1 MKYILFII
9 LSALLCASCPAADM
23 DARQYAASATQD
35 LMQVDIELLKA
46 KKEAALKEAEEL
58 EKQGTLKAVLE
69 DMEQKKKEQD
79 EIHAALKARYDETQK
94 QVESLQ
100 QRDEAIRPEAN
111 GIAGPVR
118 SFAQIIAQG
127 IAQSMTSAEYAGRK
141 KNIEQLI
148 PQTQFPALE
157 NIQKVIDLLFDETA
171 RNGKITISNL
181 SYTDTAG
188 KEQTGEVVR
197 IGAFTALCR
206 KNDSV
211 GYLEYSSSKEG
222 FSQFLG
228 KMPAG
233 YLKQAAAFAGNTSQ
247 GLFIDPSGG
256 GAYRFL
262 ADQSAKADPVMDLV
276 KDAVDYGIIWLLGLL
291 SFIAMWVAVERLLVY
306 RKINI
311 KDFAD
316 KKSLELALT
325 KKLYI
330 IATIGSN
337 APYLGLMGT
346 VLGIMITFA
355 TMGNEGFMDPGKIMT
370 GLSLALKATAIGLV
384 VAMPA
389 VFFYNVLLRRAKEIM
404 LKWEIE
410 NG

>member
-1 MKYILFII
+1 MRKVLFIAVSI
-9 LSALLCASCPAADM
+9 LLF
-23 DARQYAASATQD
+23 AASPSAAQD
-35 LMQVDIELLKA
+35 LMQADIELLKA

-58 EKQGTLKAVLE
+58 ETQGTLKSVIE
-69 DMEQKKKEQD
+69 EMEQKKKEQD
-79 EIHAALKARYDETQK
+79 AEHASLKAHYEEMQK
-94 QVESLQ
+94 QVEALQ
-100 QRDEAIRPEAN
+100 QREEAIRPEAN
-111 GIAGPVR
+111 AVSGPVR
-118 SFAQIIAQG
+118 SISQMV
-127 IAQSMTSAEYAGRK
+127 AQSMTQSMVSAEYAGRK

-148 PQTQFPALE
+148 PQTQFPLLA
-157 NIQKVIDLLFDETA
+157 NIQKLIDLIFEETA

-206 KNDSV
+206 KAGSV
-211 GYLEYSSSKEG
+211 GYLEYSPSKEG

-228 KMPAG
+228 KMPDEHMN
-233 YLKQAAAFAGNTSQ
+233 QAEAFANGTAQ
-247 GLFIDPSGG
+247 GMFIDPSCG
-256 GAYRFL
+256 GAFRFL
-262 ADQSAKADPVMDLV
+262 ADQSSKADPVMDMV
-276 KDAVDYGIIWLLGLL
+276 KDAVDYGIIWLLGFL
-291 SFIAMWVAVERLLVY
+291 SFVALWVAGERLLVY
-306 RKINI
+306 RKINTR
-311 KDFAD
+311 DFAD
-316 KKSLELALT
+316 KKSLELVLT

>member
-1 MKYILFII
+1 MKHILLVII
-9 LSALLCASCPAADM
+9 SVILVASSPAAAL
-23 DARQYAASATQD
+23 DAQQYPAPASQD
-35 LMQVDIELLKA
+35 LMQPDIELLKA
-46 KKEAALKEAEEL
+46 KKEAAIKEAEEL
-58 EKQGTLKAVLE
+58 EKQGTLKSVIAE
-69 DMEQKKKEQD
+69 MEGKKKEHD
-79 EIHAALKARYDETQK
+79 DVHAGLKSRYEELQK

-100 QRDEAIRPEAN
+100 QREELIRPEAN
-111 GIAGPVR
+111 AIAGPVR
-118 SFAQIIAQG
+118 SIAQSV
-127 IAQSMTSAEYAGRK
+127 AQSMVQSMTSAEYAGRK
-141 KNIEQLI
+141 KNIEQLF
-148 PQTQFPALE
+148 PQAQFPSLAG
-157 NIQKVIDLLFDETA
+157 IQKLIDLVFDETV
-171 RNGKITISNL
+171 RNGKIAISNL

-188 KEQTGEVVR
+188 KEQTGEVLR

-206 KNDSV
+206 KNESV
-211 GYLEYSSSKEG
+211 GYLEYASSKEG

-228 KMPAG
+228 KMSEQH
-233 YLKQAAAFAGNTSQ
+233 LKAAAAFAGNTSQ

-256 GAYRFL
+256 GAFRFL
-262 ADQSAKADPVMDLV
+262 ADQSAKEDPVMDLV

-291 SFIAMWVAVERLLVY
+291 SFIALWVAVERLLVY

-311 KDFAD
+311 KDFTD

>member
-1 MKYILFII
+1 MKHILLVII
-9 LSALLCASCPAADM
+9 SVILVASSPAAAL
-23 DARQYAASATQD
+23 DAQQYPAPASQD
-35 LMQVDIELLKA
+35 LMQPDIELLKA
-46 KKEAALKEAEEL
+46 KKEAAIKEAEEL
-58 EKQGTLKAVLE
+58 EKQGTLKSVIAE
-69 DMEQKKKEQD
+69 MEGKKKEHD
-79 EIHAALKARYDETQK
+79 DVHAGLKSRYEELQK

-100 QRDEAIRPEAN
+100 QREELIRPEAN
-111 GIAGPVR
+111 AIAGPVR
-118 SFAQIIAQG
+118 SIAQSV
-127 IAQSMTSAEYAGRK
+127 AQSMVQSMTSAEYAGRK
-141 KNIEQLI
+141 KNIEQLF
-148 PQTQFPALE
+148 PQAQFPSLAG
-157 NIQKVIDLLFDETA
+157 IQKLIDLVFDETV
-171 RNGKITISNL
+171 RNGKIAISNL

-188 KEQTGEVVR
+188 KEQTGEVLR

-206 KNDSV
+206 KNESV
-211 GYLEYSSSKEG
+211 GYLEYASSKEG

-228 KMPAG
+228 KMPEQH
-233 YLKQAAAFAGNTSQ
+233 LKAAAAFAGNTSQ

-256 GAYRFL
+256 GAFRFL
-262 ADQSAKADPVMDLV
+262 ADQSAKEDPVMDLV

-291 SFIAMWVAVERLLVY
+291 SFIALWVAVERLLVY

-311 KDFAD
+311 KDFTD

>member
-1 MKYILFII
+1 MKHILLVSISVILF
-9 LSALLCASCPAADM
+9 ASSPAA
-23 DARQYAASATQD
+23 ALEAQQQGASASQD
-35 LMQVDIELLKA
+35 LMQSDIELLKA
-46 KKEAALKEAEEL
+46 KKEVALKEAEEL
-58 EKQGTLKAVLE
+58 EKQGTLKAVIDE
-69 DMEQKKKEQD
+69 MEQKKKEQD
-79 EIHAALKARYDETQK
+79 SVHSALKARYEESQK

-100 QRDEAIRPEAN
+100 QRDEAIRPDAN
-111 GIAGPVR
+111 GISGPLR
-118 SFAQIIAQG
+118 S
-127 IAQSMTSAEYAGRK
+127 IAQSVAQSMAMSMTSGEYAGRK

-148 PQTQFPALE
+148 IPTQFSSLE
-157 NIQKVIDLLFDETA
+157 NIQKMIDLIFDETA
-171 RNGKITISNL
+171 RNGKINISNL
-181 SYTDTAG
+181 SYTNTSG
-188 KEQTGEVVR
+188 KEETGEIMR

-206 KNDSV
+206 KDGAV

-228 KMPAG
+228 KMPEQH
-233 YLKQAAAFAGNTSQ
+233 LKGAAAFAGGTSP
-247 GLFIDPSGG
+247 GMFIDPSCG
-256 GAYRFL
+256 GAFRFL
-262 ADQSAKADPVMDLV
+262 AEQNAKEDPVMTLV

-291 SFIAMWVAVERLLVY
+291 SFIALGVSVERFFVY

-311 KDFAD
+311 KDFSD

-330 IATIGSN
+330 IATIASN

-346 VLGIMITFA
+346 VLGIMLTFA
-355 TMGNEGFMDPGKIMT
+355 TMGNEGFMDPGKIMS

-384 VAMPA
+384 VAIPS

-404 LKWEIE
+404 LQWEIE

>member
-1 MKYILFII
+1 MKHILLVII
-9 LSALLCASCPAADM
+9 SVILVASSPAAAL
-23 DARQYAASATQD
+23 DAQQYPAPASQD
-35 LMQVDIELLKA
+35 LMQPDIELLKA
-46 KKEAALKEAEEL
+46 KKEAAIKEAEEL
-58 EKQGTLKAVLE
+58 EKQGTLKSVIAE
-69 DMEQKKKEQD
+69 MEGKKKEHD
-79 EIHAALKARYDETQK
+79 DVHAGLKSRYEELQK

-100 QRDEAIRPEAN
+100 QREELIRPEAN
-111 GIAGPVR
+111 AIAGPVR
-118 SFAQIIAQG
+118 SIAQSV
-127 IAQSMTSAEYAGRK
+127 AQSMVQSMTSAEYAGRK
-141 KNIEQLI
+141 KNIEQLF
-148 PQTQFPALE
+148 PQAQFPSLAG
-157 NIQKVIDLLFDETA
+157 IQKLIDLVFDETV
-171 RNGKITISNL
+171 RNGKIAISNL

-188 KEQTGEVVR
+188 KEQTGEVLR

-206 KNDSV
+206 KNESV
-211 GYLEYSSSKEG
+211 GYLEYASSKEG

-228 KMPAG
+228 KMPEQH
-233 YLKQAAAFAGNTSQ
+233 LKAAAAFAGNTSQ

-256 GAYRFL
+256 GAFRFL
-262 ADQSAKADPVMDLV
+262 ADQSAKEDPVMDLV

-291 SFIAMWVAVERLLVY
+291 SFIALWVAVERLLVY

-311 KDFAD
+311 KDFTD

-370 GLSLALKATAIGLV
+370 GLSLALKATAIGLI

>member
-1 MKYILFII
+1 M
-9 LSALLCASCPAADM
+9 
-23 DARQYAASATQD
+23 
-35 LMQVDIELLKA
+35 
-46 KKEAALKEAEEL
+46 
-58 EKQGTLKAVLE
+58 
-69 DMEQKKKEQD
+69 
-79 EIHAALKARYDETQK
+79 QK

-100 QRDEAIRPEAN
+100 QREEAIRPEAN
-111 GIAGPVR
+111 GISGPVR
-118 SFAQIIAQG
+118 S
-127 IAQSMTSAEYAGRK
+127 IAQSVAQSMAQSMVSAEYAGRK

-148 PQTQFPALE
+148 PQTQFPMLE
-157 NIQKVIDLLFDETA
+157 NIQKLIDLIFEETA

-188 KEQTGEVVR
+188 KEQTGEVLR
-197 IGAFTALCR
+197 IGAFTAVCR
-206 KNDSV
+206 KAGSI
-211 GYLEYSSSKEG
+211 GYLEYASSKEG

-228 KMPAG
+228 KMPEQF
-233 YLKQAAAFAGNTSQ
+233 LKQAADFAGGTAQ
-247 GLFIDPSGG
+247 GMFIDPSCG
-256 GAYRFL
+256 GAFRFL

-291 SFIAMWVAVERLLVY
+291 SFIALWVAVERLLVY

-311 KDFAD
+311 KDFTD

-404 LKWEIE
+404 LRWEIE